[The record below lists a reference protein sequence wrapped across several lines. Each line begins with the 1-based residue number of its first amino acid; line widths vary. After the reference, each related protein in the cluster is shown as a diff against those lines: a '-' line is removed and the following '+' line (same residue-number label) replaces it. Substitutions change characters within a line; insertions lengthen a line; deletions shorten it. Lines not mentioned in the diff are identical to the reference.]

1 MKEPGPFGETL
12 PDGVELTL
20 GELQEMACR
29 QQHQIDSQHQLL
41 VAKEQRLRFLKQQ
54 EARHHQVAA
63 ENERLRRLRDR
74 VEAQELKLRKLR
86 ALRGQ
91 VDQNK
96 LNNASLTSDLDSI
109 RALFNEKE
117 KELSLAVAKVEEL
130 THQLEELKRGRGAS
144 ARDQQQQT
152 PSPAALELDKLRR
165 ELMYRNKLNE
175 QQNARL
181 CQQREAL
188 SQRQEEM
195 SNIDKRISEL
205 QDRLHRKRLLNQQ
218 MANQITAASNKASGQ
233 QQLRSAAS
241 ATTIQQHQY
250 HQQQVQ
256 GGKGKLLRPLTSG
269 NIAAIEPYHHVPVT
283 SSDPEKQSSVSGGI
297 YGGQKQAAQIRP
309 IVGDGITH
317 LGKEGPYHSK
327 HIHQQSDGM
336 SSQDHKNHAASQDD
350 FHTKL
355 VGISG
360 GSGANLN
367 TTSVNNGSST
377 QNSSTKNKDKDDQYL
392 PEFGGSKSDPK
403 YQTLP
408 YNTKFTVNFVSSVA
422 SKVTP
427 PDKRDSVPTDDSQ
440 RNNNDTNETAM
451 KNNNN
456 INNMNNNNNINNPSA
471 QQQLMTVHSI
481 PIPALSGVS
490 KGLATP
496 LLNQSQSQQPPHR
509 TDQSMAY
516 QQQSVNK
523 MTTSAVTAQML
534 GHIAPRPFGSSHSSY
549 TNTGLSRGQPVGGTS
564 STTSSTSSLATNSS
578 STSSSISHQKPVSS
592 VAPTSV
598 QHQKP
603 SPIYQTSST
612 KIHPVQPQT
621 LSSTPQGILRE
632 LRGELSPPQS
642 TSTPVSTPEGLHE
655 NRQCVGKP
663 ALPPKPALPVKPT
676 PPPRQT
682 QHCTPSAVNTAE
694 LDVGRVDISADA
706 VDSAL
711 SVLRGAPAGLR
722 GGLTS
727 HQEQLLTKLSQ
738 QQVPSELD
746 ENQLQ
751 QRQTSSTVT
760 TTCPP
765 PPPPTSEPPDDIA
778 LTNISNQKR
787 FAGVG
792 GNSGSDNIM
801 PVIKACPLT
810 IKKQPSSDH
819 PKLKAVN
826 FVGNGQ
832 SGVAGSSSVNGS
844 SGANVSGVNNNGNS
858 GVHVSI
864 NRRIEMPPAFLFPE
878 TEAPPADLI
887 SSSSASEQSS
897 ATFSSTTS
905 VTLSSGSAT
914 SSGVSIGNVNLGVG
928 SDEVDRAVVEPLSGS
943 EVDNNLVTRKVV
955 VGEEN
960 SSQQKQDTM
969 VDALNNINAITQEQ
983 QEMTGEHMPQHIMAR
998 RAKKGNLK
1006 AGASSKVAPGGS
1018 RRVSFDPLALLLDAS
1033 LEGELELVRK
1043 TAGQVSNPSA
1053 ANDEGITALH
1063 NAICAG
1069 HLDIV
1074 KFLVE
1079 FGCDVNAQDSD
1090 GWTPLHCAASCNN
1103 LAMVR
1108 FLVEHGACIFATT
1121 LSDHETAAEKC
1132 EEDEEGFDG
1141 CSEYLYSVQE
1151 KLGILNSGVVYAV
1164 YDYEAHNS
1172 DELSFKEGDK
1182 LIVLRKGDEWEREWW
1197 WSRLNDQEGYIPR
1210 NLLGLYSRVHASKK
1224 PE

>member
-1 MKEPGPFGETL
+1 MDDNQLRKRIEAFEMWCYRRMLKL

-20 GELQEMACR
+20 GELQQMACR
-29 QQHQIDSQHQLL
+29 QQQQIDSQQQLL

-130 THQLEELKRGRGAS
+130 TRQLEELKRGRGAN
-144 ARDQQQQT
+144 RDQTTQ

-175 QQNARL
+175 QQNARI

-188 SQRQEEM
+188 TQRQEEM

-218 MANQITAASNKASGQ
+218 LANQITAASNKANAQ

-241 ATTIQQHQY
+241 ATTGQQHPSY
-250 HQQQVQ
+250 GGQ
-256 GGKGKLLRPLTSG
+256 GPTGKPKPRSG
-269 NIAAIEPYHHVPVT
+269 NIAAVEPYHHVPLPT
-283 SSDPEKQSSVSGGI
+283 NSDLDKQAQRT
-297 YGGQKQAAQIRP
+297 YGGQKPGSGSTNQPRN
-309 IVGDGITH
+309 DGY
-317 LGKEGPYHSK
+317 LP
-327 HIHQQSDGM
+327 
-336 SSQDHKNHAASQDD
+336 DHKHQILQQDRVGSTQDD

-355 VGISG
+355 AGNQGNNHNSN
-360 GSGANLN
+360 A
-367 TTSVNNGSST
+367 TTKT
-377 QNSSTKNKDKDDQYL
+377 KDKEDMYL

-408 YNTKFTVNFVSSVA
+408 YNTKFTVNFMSAGNKAGSEKKA
-422 SKVTP
+422 DTIE
-427 PDKRDSVPTDDSQ
+427 DAR
-440 RNNNDTNETAM
+440 RNNDNSEMA
-451 KNNNN
+451 KNN
-456 INNMNNNNNINNPSA
+456 INNINNLNNNIINPN
-471 QQQLMTVHSI
+471 QQQQQQQQHLMTVHSI

-490 KGLATP
+490 KGLATG
-496 LLNQSQSQQPPHR
+496 LSNQNQGDQQ
-509 TDQSMAY
+509 TGY
-516 QQQSVNK
+516 QQHTGNNK
-523 MTTSAVTAQML
+523 VPPNSAASHML
-534 GHIAPRPFGSSHSSY
+534 GHLGPRPFGLSHPTY
-549 TNTGLSRGQPVGGTS
+549 TNPALQPGLTRGQPVGGSS

-578 STSSSISHQKPVSS
+578 SASSSSNHQKPVSS

-621 LSSTPQGILRE
+621 LSSTPQGILRD
-632 LRGELSPPQS
+632 LRGELSPPQG
-642 TSTPVSTPEGLHE
+642 TSTPLGTPETSQSDS
-655 NRQCVGKP
+655 RTKP

-682 QHCTPSAVNTAE
+682 QHFASVEIPS
-694 LDVGRVDISADA
+694 DA
-706 VDSAL
+706 VDCAL
-711 SVLRGAPAGLR
+711 HVLRGSNTR
-722 GGLTS
+722 GITQPEHLHSKQS
-727 HQEQLLTKLSQ
+727 H
-738 QQVPSELD
+738 VPSMLD
-746 ENQLQ
+746 PDDLPP
-751 QRQTSSTVT
+751 VPP
-760 TTCPP
+760 CPP
-765 PPPPTSEPPDDIA
+765 PPPPTTEPPHDD
-778 LTNISNQKR
+778 LPGSTNGSSSSMGQR
-787 FAGVG
+787 RTP
-792 GNSGSDNIM
+792 GNGATSTSTGSTSDPLPI
-801 PVIKACPLT
+801 IKARPLT
-810 IKKQPSSDH
+810 IKKQPASEH
-819 PKLKAVN
+819 PKLKTVN
-826 FVGNGQ
+826 FNN
-832 SGVAGSSSVNGS
+832 GSSS
-844 SGANVSGVNNNGNS
+844 SGNSTNGN
-858 GVHVSI
+858 VHVSI

-887 SSSSASEQSS
+887 SSSSSSEPGLPTSEEV
-897 ATFSSTTS
+897 STDLT
-905 VTLSSGSAT
+905 GE
-914 SSGVSIGNVNLGVG
+914 GD
-928 SDEVDRAVVEPLSGS
+928 SDENNRLHKPEEMKTDVNAAVVDVL
-943 EVDNNLVTRKVV
+943 
-955 VGEEN
+955 N
-960 SSQQKQDTM
+960 SI
-969 VDALNNINAITQEQ
+969 NINQEQ
-983 QEMTGEHMPQHIMAR
+983 QQQQQQQHSDDAGSQHIVR
-998 RAKKGNLK
+998 RTKKGNLK
-1006 AGASSKVAPGGS
+1006 SSGGKAVGPGS

-1043 TAGQVSNPSA
+1043 TAGQVTNPSA

-1151 KLGILNSGVVYAV
+1151 KLGILNNGIVYAV

-1182 LIVLRKGDEWEREWW
+1182 LVVLRKGDEWEREWW
-1197 WSRLNDQEGYIPR
+1197 WSRLNDQEGYVPR
-1210 NLLGLYSRVHASKK
+1210 NLLGLYPRVQPGKK
-1224 PE
+1224 VE